1 MAESFTEDDGY
12 KLRGRKLIL
21 EWGKLKIEISKLPYL
36 DSKDKL
42 VFDLFGSDVLL
53 ANVYE
58 GPDGKLTDEILGSLV
73 GCNGHVEGY
82 TIQQYLIDDG
92 FWMTPGE
99 KRFSSFHESLDEEAE
114 KTEIGKEKR

>member
-1 MAESFTEDDGY
+1 M
-12 KLRGRKLIL
+12 
-21 EWGKLKIEISKLPYL
+21 GKLKIEISKLPYL
-36 DSKDKL
+36 DGTDKL
-42 VFDLFGSDVLL
+42 IFDLFGSKVLL

-58 GPDGKLTDEILGSLV
+58 GPDGKLTDEILGSPA

-82 TIQQYLIDDG
+82 NIQQYLVDDG

-99 KRFSSFHESLDEEAE
+99 ERFSSFHESLDEEAE

>member
-1 MAESFTEDDGY
+1 MRFQ
-12 KLRGRKLIL
+12 
-21 EWGKLKIEISKLPYL
+21 KLPYL

-42 VFDLFGSDVLL
+42 VFDMFGSDVLL

-58 GPDGKLTDEILGSLV
+58 GPAGKLADEILGSPA

-82 TIQQYLIDDG
+82 TIQQYLVDNR

-99 KRFSSFHESLDEEAE
+99 KCSSSSSSSSFHEILDEEAE